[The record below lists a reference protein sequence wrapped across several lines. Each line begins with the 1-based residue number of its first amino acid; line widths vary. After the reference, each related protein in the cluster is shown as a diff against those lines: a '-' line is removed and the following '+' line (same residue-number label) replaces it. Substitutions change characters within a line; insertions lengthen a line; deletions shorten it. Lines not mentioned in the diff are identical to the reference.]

1 MLYYY
6 IVSNLTALAAE
17 PYATVSSIN
26 LMRTE
31 HYFSRPRVTAA
42 TILAIVSILWA
53 TFAYAEHQ
61 VDFDHS
67 HHQQHQCELYAAAA
81 NGLSPCVIVLPE
93 VPQQAVRYQP
103 FNSRLQVFI
112 APKQKARSPPE
123 LVVS

>member
-1 MLYYY
+1 
-6 IVSNLTALAAE
+6 
-17 PYATVSSIN
+17 
-26 LMRTE
+26 MRTE
-31 HYFSRPRVTAA
+31 HYFFRSRVTAA

-67 HHQQHQCELYAAAA
+67 HHQQHQCELYAAAG
-81 NGLSPCVIVLPE
+81 NGLSPAVIVLPE

-103 FNSRLQVFI
+103 FNSRLLVFI

-123 LVVS
+123 LIVS